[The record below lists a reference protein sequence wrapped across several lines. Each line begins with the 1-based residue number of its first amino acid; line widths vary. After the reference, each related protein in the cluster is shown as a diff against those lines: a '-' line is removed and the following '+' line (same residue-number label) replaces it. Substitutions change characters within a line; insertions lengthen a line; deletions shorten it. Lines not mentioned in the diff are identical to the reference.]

1 MLALPRVGEL
11 SAEMTA
17 IGDRWRQFAVSGAR
31 NCKGRARPEDAYEVM
46 AATVRECADREAALY
61 RELSVLAR

>member
-1 MLALPRVGEL
+1 MPRFREL

-31 NCKGRARPEDAYEVM
+31 NCKGRARPEDSYAAM
-46 AATVRECADREAALY
+46 AMTLRECADREASLY
-61 RELSVLAR
+61 RELLTLTDS